1 MTDRED
7 RDGTTRR
14 RRVKPENSKRAS
26 GESSIYRDEDGR
38 WHGFVS
44 MGKKENGR
52 RDRRHVSGAKR
63 ADVVAKVR
71 AIEAK
76 RDAGMVDAAG
86 RAPTVGEWLDHWL
99 DNIAARKV
107 RARTLESY
115 RSTVRLHLRPGIGHH
130 RLDRLQPEHLERLY
144 AVLADKGLSPASI
157 LRAHRVLSRALRVAS
172 QRGKVARNVAT
183 LVDPPAVRRP
193 QTALPLSAQEAR
205 QVMAAAQTRR
215 NAARWTVALASGL
228 RQSEALA
235 LQWSDVDL
243 GKGTLSVRRGL
254 HRVSGR
260 GLVYEEPKADR
271 SRRTLAL
278 PAPLVEALRAHRAA
292 QREERIAAGPLWE
305 DHDLVFA
312 QPNGRPIERKSD
324 WRAWKTLL
332 REAGVRE
339 IRLHDGRH
347 TAATLLLAEG
357 VHPRVVMEVLG
368 HAQMRTT
375 TDTYSHVLP
384 ALGRDAADRMGRA
397 LWD

>member
-1 MTDRED
+1 MT
-7 RDGTTRR
+7 GRR
-14 RRVKPENSKRAS
+14 AAS
-26 GESSIYRDEDGR
+26 GESSIYQDEDGR

-235 LQWSDVDL
+235 LRWSDVDL

>member
-1 MTDRED
+1 MTDAEE
-7 RDGTTRR
+7 RDSTTSRR
-14 RRVKPENSKRAS
+14 RKTSQDGKRAS

-52 RDRRHVSGAKR
+52 RDRRHVLGAKR

-76 RDAGMVDAAG
+76 RDTGVVDAAG

-115 RSTVRLHLRPGIGHH
+115 RSTVRLHLRPGLGHH

-144 AVLADKGLSPASI
+144 AALADKGLSPASI

-172 QRGKVARNVAT
+172 QRAKVARNVAT
-183 LVDPPAVRRP
+183 LVDPPAVKRP

-205 QVMAAAQTRR
+205 KVMAAAQAHR
-215 NAARWTVALASGL
+215 NAARWTVALAVGL
-228 RQSEALA
+228 RQSEVLGLGWA
-235 LQWSDVDL
+235 DVDL
-243 GKGTLSVRRGL
+243 EKGALSVRRGL
-254 HRVSGR
+254 HRVGGQ

-271 SRRTLAL
+271 SRRTVAL
-278 PAPLVEALRAHRAA
+278 PAQLVEALRAHRAA
-292 QREERIAAGPLWE
+292 QLEERIAAGPLWQ

-324 WRAWKTLL
+324 WRSWKVLL
-332 REAGVRE
+332 READVRVV
-339 IRLHDGRH
+339 RLHDGRH
-347 TAATLLLAEG
+347 TAATLLLSEG

-375 TDTYSHVLP
+375 TDTYSHVMP
-384 ALGRDAADRMGRA
+384 ALGRDAADRMGSA

>member
-1 MTDRED
+1 MTDAGEREAA
-7 RDGTTRR
+7 DGGTQRR
-14 RRVKPENSKRAS
+14 MAPRSRAS
-26 GESSIYRDEDGR
+26 GESSIFTGEDGR

-44 MGKKENGR
+44 MGKKDNGR

-76 RDAGMVDAAG
+76 RDAGMVEAAG

-99 DNIAARKV
+99 DHIATRKV
-107 RARTLESY
+107 RPRTLESY
-115 RSTVRLHLRPGIGHH
+115 ESTVRLHLRPGIGHQ

-144 AVLADKGLSPASI
+144 AALADKGLSPASI
-157 LRAHRVLSRALRVAS
+157 LRAHRVLSRALKVAS

-183 LVDPPAVRRP
+183 LVDPPVVRRP
-193 QTALPLSAQEAR
+193 ETALPLSAQEVKR
-205 QVMAAAQTRR
+205 VMAAAQAHR
-215 NAARWTVALASGL
+215 NAARWTVAMAVGL

-235 LQWSDVDL
+235 LRWADVDL
-243 GKGTLSVRRGL
+243 EHATLTVRRGV
-254 HRVSGR
+254 HRVRGQ

-271 SRRTLAL
+271 SRRTVAL

-292 QREERIAAGPLWE
+292 QLEERLAAGAEWANL
-305 DHDLVFA
+305 DLIFA
-312 QPNGRPIERKSD
+312 QRNGKAIERKSD
-324 WRAWKTLL
+324 WRAWKALL
-332 REAGVRE
+332 QEAGVRD
-339 IRLHDGRH
+339 IRVHDGRH
-347 TAATLLLAEG
+347 TAATLLLSEG

-375 TDTYSHVLP
+375 TDTYSHVMP
-384 ALGRDAADRMGRA
+384 ALGRDAAERMGRA